1 MSVIKKSRPVY
12 LLRAVTSGTVSFFI
26 AGVIGCIILLRL
38 DNSILETIIAGALG
52 GFLLGISLGKPKM
65 IGKMAL
71 AGLVAIPVGFWSAFI
86 LAGGVD
92 LLLSLI
98 GVNTE
103 SPSIYNIGN
112 IIGIIVMGIICG
124 AIFGAIIYGRK
135 AIWIFSAVGGIV
147 SFPFGILVGLFNAR
161 QPIKETFENL
171 LSVFGPIDLNFLAII
186 TSFGVGIGLSIGLF
200 NMLKQNSTD
209 EEEIIKA

>member
-1 MSVIKKSRPVY
+1 MPEIRKNAWVF
-12 LLRAVTSGTVSFFI
+12 LLWSTLAGTISFFI
-26 AGVIGCIILLRL
+26 AGVIGCIILLCL
-38 DNSILETIIAGALG
+38 DNSILETIIAGGLG
-52 GFLLGISLGKPKM
+52 GLLLGISLGKPKM

-124 AIFGAIIYGRK
+124 AIFGAILNGRK

-147 SFPFGILVGLFNAR
+147 SFPFGILVGLFNAG
-161 QPIKETFENL
+161 QPIKATFENL
-171 LSVFGPIDLNFLAII
+171 LAVFGSIDLNLLVII

-200 NMLKQNSTD
+200 SMLKQRST
-209 EEEIIKA
+209 EGAN

>member
-1 MSVIKKSRPVY
+1 MPEIRKNAWVF
-12 LLRAVTSGTVSFFI
+12 LLWSTLAGTISFFI
-26 AGVIGCIILLRL
+26 AGVIGCIILLCL
-38 DNSILETIIAGALG
+38 DNSILETIIAGGLG
-52 GFLLGISLGKPKM
+52 GLLLGISLGKPKM

-124 AIFGAIIYGRK
+124 AIFGAILNGRK

-147 SFPFGILVGLFNAR
+147 SFPFGILVGLFNAG
-161 QPIKETFENL
+161 QPIKATFENL
-171 LSVFGPIDLNFLAII
+171 LAVFGSIDLNLLAII

-200 NMLKQNSTD
+200 STLKQRST
-209 EEEIIKA
+209 EGAN